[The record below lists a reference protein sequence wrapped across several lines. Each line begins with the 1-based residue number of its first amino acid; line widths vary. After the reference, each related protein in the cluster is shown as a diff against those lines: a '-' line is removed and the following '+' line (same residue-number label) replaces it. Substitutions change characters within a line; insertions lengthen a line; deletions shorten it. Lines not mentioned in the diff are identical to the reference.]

1 MLSCIWFYIV
11 CLCVGYF
18 TDTPFGFIMQVIA
31 CATVVLFSTALR
43 KNLALLSTPY
53 ILSGTALLITSFLV
67 HRNVIL
73 IRYIACISIIIGVAL
88 FLAGR
93 LRLFFNNKDTQ

>member
-43 KNLALLSTPY
+43 EEF
-53 ILSGTALLITSFLV
+53 SFIIHTV
-67 HRNVIL
+67 YPV
-73 IRYIACISIIIGVAL
+73 RYSFTYNFVSHS
-88 FLAGR
+88 
-93 LRLFFNNKDTQ
+93 

>member
-18 TDTPFGFIMQVIA
+18 TDTPFGFIMVIV

-43 KNLALLSTPY
+43 
-53 ILSGTALLITSFLV
+53 
-67 HRNVIL
+67 
-73 IRYIACISIIIGVAL
+73 
-88 FLAGR
+88 
-93 LRLFFNNKDTQ
+93 